1 MTLTAY
7 RVDGTPKAARVQVV
21 GDAPVGSLMAYA
33 GSAIPSDWLVCD
45 GSAVARLA
53 YPDLFNAVGTTWG
66 AGNGTTTFNLPD
78 LRNRMLYGAGTR
90 ALGKLSTAAEGEE
103 AHLLLTSEAAQKAG
117 TTGDD
122 SPDHYHN
129 IIPNAVASPG
139 QVGYP
144 GTQYVVGSSTIA
156 NTQGASVRH
165 QHALNGSSAASAHN
179 NMPPYAIVNWIIR
192 VFPPYKTANLAAAIG
207 GPFVTALP
215 PYPADNQVVYF
226 LASDQGDGVASLMY
240 CFRYRLTSGQTF
252 KWECVG
258 GVPMLNGI
266 YFDEDTARG
275 GSLST
280 VPSVMATLT
289 VPLAGDYLY
298 DWNATQ
304 NAQVS
309 VTETHAALYKNGV
322 VIANTRRSWSTGGY
336 ANDKVDRGRLIG
348 LAKNDVITLNSWIDA
363 GSSATGVWSR
373 SLSLMP
379 VRVG

>member
-1 MTLTAY
+1 
-7 RVDGTPKAARVQVV
+7 VQVV

-33 GSAIPSDWLVCD
+33 GSAIPSDWLTCD
-45 GSAVARLA
+45 GRAVARLA
-53 YPDLFNAVGTTWG
+53 YPDLFNAIGTSWGVGDG
-66 AGNGTTTFNLPD
+66 STTFNLPD

-103 AHLLLTSEAAQKAG
+103 AHLLLTAEAAQKAIAA
-117 TTGDD
+117 TGNDT
-122 SPDHYHN
+122 PDHTHAFPAN
-129 IIPNAVASPG
+129 GVARNVAGGAIQLPNGPL
-139 QVGYP
+139 Y
-144 GTQYVVGSSTIA
+144 SSWDLITA
-156 NTQGASVRH
+156 TQGASARH
-165 QHALNGSSAASAHN
+165 THPITGSDAATSHN

-192 VFPPYKTANLAAAIG
+192 VFPPYKTANLAASIG

-215 PYPADNQVVYF
+215 PYPTDNQVVYF

-258 GVPMLNGI
+258 GVPMLNGT

-280 VPSVMATLT
+280 VPTAMATLT

-348 LAKNDVITLNSWIDA
+348 LAKNDVITLNSWIDV
-363 GSSATGVWSR
+363 GSSATGIWSR